1 MEKNCGQTIPN
12 SDKHGE
18 IAFYFSPANL
28 NCDITIGGGR
38 MGNSQVQGFF
48 LVFEEVN
55 LSGTDCKTAN
65 LTVEGYM
72 SHPDWYHDDI
82 ENSYQYMGPVMDHS
96 IPGMYIFYCRT
107 VFIYFH
113 FMLHLH
119 IPCTRFLFSTTRIYT
134 SSLRHH
140 ILL

>member
-12 SDKHGE
+12 PDKHGE
-18 IAFYFSPANL
+18 VAFYFSPANL
-28 NCDITIGGGR
+28 NCVITIGGGR
-38 MGNSQVQGFF
+38 MGKSQVQGFF

-65 LTVEGYM
+65 ITMEGYM

-96 IPGMYIFYCRT
+96 IPGMYIFIAGQYL
-107 VFIYFH
+107 FIFISCCICI
-113 FMLHLH
+113 FPVLDFCFPLHGFTLH
-119 IPCTRFLFSTTRIYT
+119 P
-134 SSLRHH
+134 
-140 ILL
+140 